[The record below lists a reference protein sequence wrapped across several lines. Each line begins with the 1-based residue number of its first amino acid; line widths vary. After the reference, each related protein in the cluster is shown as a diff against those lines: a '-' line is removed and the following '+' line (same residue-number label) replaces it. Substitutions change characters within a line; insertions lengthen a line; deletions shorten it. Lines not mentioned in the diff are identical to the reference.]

1 MQNLPSYI
9 LITPARNE
17 AKFIERTLKSVAAQ
31 KAKPV
36 RWVIVDD
43 GSTDGT
49 DEIVSRYTA
58 EHRWIELVQMSKGGE
73 RSFSGKAQ
81 AFNAGY
87 ARVKGL
93 DYEVVGSLDADI
105 SFDEEYFTFLL
116 SKLAADPALGVVG
129 TPFKE
134 DGTPAYDYRFV
145 NIEHVSGACQVFRRK
160 CFDDIG
166 GYTPV
171 KVGGVDDIAVTT
183 ARMKGWATRTF
194 TEKVCTHHR
203 QMGTAGRT
211 VLSARFRMGMKDY
224 ALGNHPLWEMFR
236 VARQMTQPP
245 LIGGALALA
254 CGYVSAMVGRAKRP
268 ISREL
273 VAFTRRE
280 QMCRLKEFIVG
291 KRRRARV
298 FYFGA
303 MAAVADDV
311 YLASANAFLKLLH
324 PMVPDLFGV
333 L

>member
-17 AKFIERTLKSVAAQ
+17 AQFIERTLKSVAAQ

-49 DEIVSRYTA
+49 DQIVSRYVA
-58 EHRWIELVQMSKGGE
+58 EHRWIELVQMSKGRE

-87 ARVKGL
+87 ARVKEL
-93 DYEVVGSLDADI
+93 DYDVVGSLDADI

-116 SKLAADPALGVVG
+116 SKLAADPSLGVVG

-145 NIEHVSGACQVFRRK
+145 NIEHVSGACQVFRKK
-160 CFDDIG
+160 CFDEIG

-183 ARMKGWATRTF
+183 ARMKGWGTRTF

-203 QMGTAGRT
+203 QMGTAGRS

-236 VARQMTQPP
+236 IARQMTQQP
-245 LIGGALALA
+245 LVGGALALGS
-254 CGYVSAMVGRAKRP
+254 GYVWAMLARVKRP

-280 QMCRLKEFIVG
+280 QLSRLKRFVLG
-291 KRRRARV
+291 KPRPARV
-298 FYFGA
+298 FWFGA
-303 MAAVADDV
+303 MATVADDV

-324 PMVPDLFGV
+324 PMVPELFGI